1 MVKMTASIINESG
14 EVLDSCKI
22 SIFVF
27 PSEYESLAPATEDEK
42 PQEANDYK
50 NPPEATENKK
60 PESTDEKK
68 LTETKSDEVG
78 NKYSALLL
86 KATLE

>member
-42 PQEANDYK
+42 PQ
-50 NPPEATENKK
+50 
-60 PESTDEKK
+60 
-68 LTETKSDEVG
+68 
-78 NKYSALLL
+78 
-86 KATLE
+86 